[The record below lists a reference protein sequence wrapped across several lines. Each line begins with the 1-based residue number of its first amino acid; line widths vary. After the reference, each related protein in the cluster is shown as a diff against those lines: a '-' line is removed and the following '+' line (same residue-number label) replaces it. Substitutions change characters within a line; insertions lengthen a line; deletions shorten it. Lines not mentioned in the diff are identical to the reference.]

1 MMYKSLPK
9 VLKKKQPSELKTG
22 GEKIVRES
30 ENAQKSVSVGSLSL
44 AAAFESSIHL
54 HKSLYGTH
62 GTTWRSIRT
71 GKIFLPS
78 KSSTSAIFILLFFFN
93 TSTDAVHNSE
103 ENNHIRKKH
112 RHFMSPSF
120 SHRHHCKV
128 LRWVDGEIFSRGL

>member
-1 MMYKSLPK
+1 M
-9 VLKKKQPSELKTG
+9 QPSELKTG
-22 GEKIVRES
+22 EEKIVRES

-54 HKSLYGTH
+54 HKSLYGTL
-62 GTTWRSIRT
+62 GTTWRSVST

-78 KSSTSAIFILLFFFN
+78 EILHFCNFYIIIFFN

-103 ENNHIRKKH
+103 ENNHIRKKY
-112 RHFMSPSF
+112 RHFMLPPS
-120 SHRHHCKV
+120 SHCHHCKV